1 MKEEDMIYTV
11 VEVLIAVSCCLGNML
26 VILALWISRN
36 IQQTTFCLIVSLA
49 VADFLVGCVAIP
61 LAVVVDGRMK
71 TSFKTCLFISCVVI
85 LLTFVSVLCLAAI
98 AVDRFLR
105 VCIPIRYKRTVTHRL
120 SCCVVAAC
128 WLAAVPLSFTP
139 MFGWHKNE
147 TFSITTCRFIDVI
160 PMSYLVYFN
169 FFLCSLTPL
178 LVMTVLYIY
187 VFCTIRRNLRDK
199 PGSHARNSY
208 NYLRKEKQLAGSL
221 FLVLALFG
229 LSWLP
234 LHIMN
239 CIQYFGNIE
248 VPKQA
253 FNVGI
258 VLSHANSAVNPVV
271 YAFKIQKIKRAY
283 LKIWKECISCATEK
297 QESQISQT
305 TDKSSS
311 NNDSLAKNE

>member
-1 MKEEDMIYTV
+1 MK
-11 VEVLIAVSCCLGNML
+11 LIGFFF
-26 VILALWISRN
+26 
-36 IQQTTFCLIVSLA
+36 TY
-49 VADFLVGCVAIP
+49 
-61 LAVVVDGRMK
+61 
-71 TSFKTCLFISCVVI
+71 
-85 LLTFVSVLCLAAI
+85 
-98 AVDRFLR
+98 
-105 VCIPIRYKRTVTHRL
+105 RYKRTVTHRL

-128 WLAAVPLSFTP
+128 WLAAIPLSFTP
-139 MFGWHKNE
+139 MFGWHENE
-147 TFSITTCRFIDVI
+147 TLNYTTCKFTDVI

-169 FFLCSLTPL
+169 FFLCTLTPL
-178 LVMTVLYIY
+178 LVMTALYIY
-187 VFCTIRRNLRDK
+187 VFCTIRRSLRDK

-221 FLVLALFG
+221 FLVLALFA
-229 LSWLP
+229 LCWLP

-239 CIQYFGNIE
+239 CIQHFGNSE

-283 LKIWKECISCATEK
+283 LKIWKECISCGTEK

-311 NNDSLAKNE
+311 NNDSLAQNEWRLTSLFDSILLGIKFDWLLKCMY

>member
-61 LAVVVDGRMK
+61 LAVVVDGRVK

-139 MFGWHKNE
+139 MFGWHENE
-147 TFSITTCRFIDVI
+147 TFSITTC
-160 PMSYLVYFN
+160 
-169 FFLCSLTPL
+169 
-178 LVMTVLYIY
+178 
-187 VFCTIRRNLRDK
+187 RRNLRDK
-199 PGSHARNSY
+199 PGSHTRNSY

>member
-1 MKEEDMIYTV
+1 
-11 VEVLIAVSCCLGNML
+11 
-26 VILALWISRN
+26 
-36 IQQTTFCLIVSLA
+36 
-49 VADFLVGCVAIP
+49 
-61 LAVVVDGRMK
+61 
-71 TSFKTCLFISCVVI
+71 
-85 LLTFVSVLCLAAI
+85 
-98 AVDRFLR
+98 
-105 VCIPIRYKRTVTHRL
+105 
-120 SCCVVAAC
+120 
-128 WLAAVPLSFTP
+128 
-139 MFGWHKNE
+139 MFGWHENE

-199 PGSHARNSY
+199 PGSHTRNSY

>member
-1 MKEEDMIYTV
+1 MK
-11 VEVLIAVSCCLGNML
+11 
-26 VILALWISRN
+26 
-36 IQQTTFCLIVSLA
+36 LIVI
-49 VADFLVGCVAIP
+49 FF
-61 LAVVVDGRMK
+61 
-71 TSFKTCLFISCVVI
+71 TY
-85 LLTFVSVLCLAAI
+85 
-98 AVDRFLR
+98 
-105 VCIPIRYKRTVTHRL
+105 RYKRTVTQRL

-139 MFGWHKNE
+139 MFGWHENE
-147 TFSITTCRFIDVI
+147 TLNYTACKFTDVI
-160 PMSYLVYFN
+160 PMAYLVYFN
-169 FFLCSLTPL
+169 FFLCTLTPL
-178 LVMTVLYIY
+178 LVMTALYIY

-199 PGSHARNSY
+199 PGGHARNSY

-229 LSWLP
+229 LCWLP

-239 CIQYFGNIE
+239 CIQHFGNSE
-248 VPKQA
+248 VPKKA
-253 FNVGI
+253 FYAGI

-283 LKIWKECISCATEK
+283 LKIWKECISCGTEK

-311 NNDSLAKNE
+311 NNDSLAQNEWRLTSLFNSILLGIKFDWLLKCMY